1 MSQFGT
7 GFVLIGNIVGLAGFV
22 VAQCGPG
29 LVLIGNIVALSETA
43 VAQAEIVD
51 LLAERAVAQSETELL
66 LNWNVVAKYGMIVP
80 MAEVA
85 LYGDTVSISG
95 TAVSL
100 DWYNEALA
108 GAPGTMAGDSGT
120 LF

>member
-7 GFVLIGNIVGLAGFV
+7 GFVLIGNTLGQAGFA
-22 VAQCGPG
+22 VAKSGTG
-29 LVLIGNIVALSETA
+29 LVLVGNIVALSETA
-43 VAQAEIVD
+43 VVLAEIVD
-51 LLAERAVAQSETELL
+51 LLAETAVAQSETELL

-100 DWYNEALA
+100 DWYNVALA
-108 GAPGTMAGDSGT
+108 GAPGILAGDSGT